1 MVPCLLKIFICLFLA
16 ALWVFIAVHGLLCL
30 RPSGAAL
37 RCGVRA
43 SHCCGFSYRRAQAL
57 GSRASVVVECGIF
70 PDQGSNPCPLHWQA
84 DSQPLGRSL
93 NITFFKT
100 LFFPSLK
107 SKTAPW
113 TRSLCRLAFPF
124 TDFDR
129 VSPES

>member
-37 RCGVRA
+37 LCGVWA
-43 SHCCGFSYRRAQAL
+43 SHCSVFSYRRAQAL
-57 GSRASVVVECGIF
+57 GSWASVVLSRGIF
-70 PDQGSNPCPLHWQA
+70 PNQESNPCPLHWQA

-93 NITFFKT
+93 KISFFKT

-113 TRSLCRLAFPF
+113 TRSPCRLSFPF
-124 TDFDR
+124 TDL
-129 VSPES
+129 